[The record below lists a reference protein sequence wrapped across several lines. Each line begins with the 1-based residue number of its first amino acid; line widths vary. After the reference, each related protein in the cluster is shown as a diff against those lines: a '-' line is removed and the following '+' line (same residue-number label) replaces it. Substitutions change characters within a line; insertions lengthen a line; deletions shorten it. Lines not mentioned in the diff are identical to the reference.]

1 MTPKIEIVGQK
12 YAHFCGFEGSFW
24 TILVVEKVVFRTFT
38 VVLELFRQCLGNIFS
53 FKRPIFSPLGFREA
67 LKNVDNDSPG
77 LFIVFGFL
85 APMTI
90 SFIMRTDGRTGRA
103 YLPVHIFL
111 EKACVFVSFLSEN
124 FNFWGHLST
133 FRTENTTK
141 SRPSQVK
148 NNA

>member
-1 MTPKIEIVGQK
+1 MD
-12 YAHFCGFEGSFW
+12 HFGGRKSRFLDFYE
-24 TILVVEKVVFRTFT
+24 
-38 VVLELFRQCLGNIFS
+38 VVLELFRKCLGNVFS

-103 YLPVHIFL
+103 YLPFHILFGKNACFCFFFVRKFQFL
-111 EKACVFVSFLSEN
+111 GSIINLWS
-124 FNFWGHLST
+124 
-133 FRTENTTK
+133 
-141 SRPSQVK
+141 
-148 NNA
+148 